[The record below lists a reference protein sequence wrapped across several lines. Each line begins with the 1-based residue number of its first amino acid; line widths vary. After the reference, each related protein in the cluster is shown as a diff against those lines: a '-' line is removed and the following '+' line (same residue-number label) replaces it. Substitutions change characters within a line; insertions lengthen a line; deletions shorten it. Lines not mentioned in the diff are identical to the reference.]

1 MQDYLKTQCRR
12 VGNAFWFSV
21 DGFRATLREDP
32 AVQQW
37 IAFAVV
43 FVPLGIWLGSDGV
56 ERAVLAGSALMILL
70 VELIN
75 TAIETTIDRISE
87 DIHPLS
93 KKAKDVGSAA
103 VLLAFGIMCLIWAL
117 ILFS

>member
-1 MQDYLKTQCRR
+1 MLDYLKTQSRR
-12 VGNAFWFSV
+12 VGNAFFFSI

-43 FVPLGIWLGSDGV
+43 FTPVGIWLGSDGV
-56 ERAVLAGSALMILL
+56 ERAVLAGSVLMILL

-75 TAIETTIDRISE
+75 TAIETTIDRISLE
-87 DIHPLS
+87 RHPLS
-93 KKAKDVGSAA
+93 KKAKDIGSAM
-103 VLLAFGIMCLIWAL
+103 VLLAFCITCLIWAL
-117 ILFS
+117 VLFT